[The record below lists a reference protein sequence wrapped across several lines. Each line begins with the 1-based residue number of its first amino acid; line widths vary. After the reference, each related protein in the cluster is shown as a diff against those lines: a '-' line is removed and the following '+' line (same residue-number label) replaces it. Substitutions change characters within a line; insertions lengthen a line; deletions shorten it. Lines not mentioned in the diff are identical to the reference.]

1 MFPVELRN
9 PNQVMGA
16 SQRMIPQMEEYILY
30 ELTEPERKELDLEN
44 ERHMYSVIKNIGMD
58 LLKKD
63 ISWKQNAFKKP
74 NTLRKPKNMQMK
86 RMMFQNF
93 IKKIQTLR
101 QKQQ

>member
-9 PNQVMGA
+9 PNQVLSV

-30 ELTEPERKELDLEN
+30 ELTEPERKELDLES

-58 LLKKD
+58 LMRKD
-63 ISWKQNAFKKP
+63 NSWRQNALK
-74 NTLRKPKNMQMK
+74 KPKNMQLK
-86 RMMFQNF
+86 RKMLQNF